1 MAYDGLSMM
10 IFGGHRL
17 WHGFAT
23 DNSESNSWSSVDEHP
38 KGGYLQ
44 DLWIYTK
51 RQLDADEQVKSTRFY
66 KWRMVVTRYLQIA
79 GGVTRDLTYCG
90 RW

>member
-23 DNSESNSWSSVDEHP
+23 DNSEANSWSSYAEYP
-38 KGGYLQ
+38 KGGYLE
-44 DLWIYTK
+44 DLWVYTK
-51 RQLDADEQVKSTRFY
+51 RQLAEDEQVLTCDILLFGFSC
-66 KWRMVVTRYLQIA
+66 
-79 GGVTRDLTYCG
+79 GDLHACSYPASS
-90 RW
+90 